1 MRTKVA
7 KPSIQKLVYAL
18 FIASCPTF
26 ALAQNVD
33 SVLARA
39 LNTVQNITS
48 SLGSVSTTTTLI
60 VDDIRMQVG
69 TPRPPVMDAPAVPD
83 LPDMP
88 GLNRAVP
95 LTPRVPP
102 VPGVAPV
109 QSVPRVDPVPPVS
122 RTTRLVQTIQS
133 DTATDLVD
141 TLASIDP
148 IVAGQIE
155 TSPDLAPLPDATLVT
170 D

>member
-1 MRTKVA
+1 
-7 KPSIQKLVYAL
+7 
-18 FIASCPTF
+18 
-26 ALAQNVD
+26 
-33 SVLARA
+33 
-39 LNTVQNITS
+39 
-48 SLGSVSTTTTLI
+48 
-60 VDDIRMQVG
+60 
-69 TPRPPVMDAPAVPD
+69 MDAAAIPD

-109 QSVPRVDPVPPVS
+109 QSVPRVDPVLPVG
-122 RTTRLVQTIQS
+122 RPTRLGQTIQS

-148 IVAGQIE
+148 IVAGQME
-155 TSPDLAPLPDATLVT
+155 SSPDLAPLPDAILVI